1 MSKLAKRPG
10 LFWGCHAIG
19 ILTSV
24 SQTAGF
30 RFLEVLAAC
39 WPFQFLDPSH
49 LCWWLRKVKNS
60 QCVDINNI
68 TIIVIIIVI
77 IIITC
82 TVYRLSR
89 SQKMPQ
95 YMHIYIYMHIYMYIY
110 LSRNYSQ
117 RSADSCDFKM
127 LKVFL
132 HFWIDEHKSIRT
144 NCPKE
149 FKSSQR
155 QRHVVV

>member
-95 YMHIYIYMHIYMYIY
+95 YMHIYICIYTCTYIY
-110 LSRNYSQ
+110 HRTTVRDLQIVVTLKCLRYFYTFELTNTNQFVRTVQRNSN
-117 RSADSCDFKM
+117 RPNDSVM
-127 LKVFL
+127 
-132 HFWIDEHKSIRT
+132 
-144 NCPKE
+144 
-149 FKSSQR
+149 
-155 QRHVVV
+155 